1 MVSVYARRVCES
13 HEILQYQKYHSPV
26 LKHFV
31 VVVIVVL
38 VTNVFQISF
47 ANPRFLDKQGTNVK
61 FKIKLQI

>member
-26 LKHFV
+26 LQHLV
-31 VVVIVVL
+31 VVVVVL
-38 VTNVFQISF
+38 VTKVFQISF